1 MMLVPESALC
11 QQCRIGH
18 FFRSN
23 EREAQSAIF
32 YLKRQGKLRK
42 GQEKELTVF
51 KCDNCGHIVG
61 EIRSRVLVIGQTL
74 RGKKRKRRKTNTK
87 KN

>member
-1 MMLVPESALC
+1 MPTGALC

-18 FFRSN
+18 FFPSG
-23 EREAQSAIF
+23 EKESQSTVF

-42 GQEKELTVF
+42 GQEKELTVL
-51 KCDNCGHIVG
+51 KCDNCGHIIG
-61 EIRSRVLVIGQTL
+61 EIGQRIFAIGQTL
-74 RGKKRKRRKTNTK
+74 RGKQTKRRKTNTK

>member
-1 MMLVPESALC
+1 VPTAALC

-18 FFRSN
+18 FVPSG
-23 EREAQSAIF
+23 EKESQSSIF

-61 EIRSRVLVIGQTL
+61 ELGQRGLVIGQTL
-74 RGKKRKRRKTNTK
+74 RGKKTKRRKTNIK
-87 KN
+87 KD